1 MDEALGKAKDFI
13 LNERADSTTNKEQE
27 ITDSLLDAIDTS
39 ENQLEDLKAWTVG
52 GKAVIQ
58 PIVNLMYD
66 DLIADTSNTNRTEDL
81 MQLLV
86 FDFLLNQ
93 DDWAPELTLTVYEE
107 KYLGDITENFGSDLH
122 AVYLDYN
129 NHSPTKIVNWFLDQ
143 FIDKIQK
150 NGNIPSDS
158 VKFKIIQFFDDS
170 KNKDNLRGLA
180 QKYTESLSG
189 INISNGNFNL
199 ENSLTKNEGN
209 THLSPTLK
217 FFLLA
222 QGAKEGLLS
231 ANDWV
236 NFINADIE

>member
-93 DDWAPELTLTVYEE
+93 DDWADR
-107 KYLGDITENFGSDLH
+107 K
-122 AVYLDYN
+122 
-129 NHSPTKIVNWFLDQ
+129 
-143 FIDKIQK
+143 
-150 NGNIPSDS
+150 S
-158 VKFKIIQFFDDS
+158 V
-170 KNKDNLRGLA
+170 
-180 QKYTESLSG
+180 
-189 INISNGNFNL
+189 
-199 ENSLTKNEGN
+199 
-209 THLSPTLK
+209 
-217 FFLLA
+217 
-222 QGAKEGLLS
+222 
-231 ANDWV
+231 V
-236 NFINADIE
+236 

>member
-107 KYLGDITENFGSDLH
+107 KYLGDITENFGSGLH

-158 VKFKIIQFFDDS
+158 VTFKIIQFFDDS

-180 QKYTESLSG
+180 Q
-189 INISNGNFNL
+189 
-199 ENSLTKNEGN
+199 
-209 THLSPTLK
+209 
-217 FFLLA
+217 
-222 QGAKEGLLS
+222 
-231 ANDWV
+231 
-236 NFINADIE
+236 